1 MQSAGRSFPPVMF
14 VTQLR
19 SQFPQFAQTSAQSGG
34 YMQQDAEEFYNVLAM
49 SISSALEASGA
60 DGVRA
65 RDSLLNMQA
74 DETISCTECPEEPAT
89 TRRVNINR
97 LVCNIQGGH
106 GSTTV
111 INHLHEGLRLGLNSS
126 VEKLSPILG
135 RNAEWAIR
143 QQLAKLPRFLCVQF
157 MRFFWKPTPESRDHT
172 GVKCKILRPV
182 TFQEVSAVRFQSV
195 CLRIKQIKF
204 NVFMLCTRPLMCSN
218 SATTA

>member
-1 MQSAGRSFPPVMF
+1 MF

-19 SQFPQFAQTSAQSGG
+19 SQFPQFAQTSPQSGG

-49 SISSALEASGA
+49 SISSALEATGVDGA
-60 DGVRA
+60 RA

-74 DETISCTECPEEPAT
+74 DETISCTECPEEPVT
-89 TRRVNINR
+89 SRRVSINR

-106 GSTTV
+106 GSSTV

-126 VEKLSPILG
+126 VEKHSAILG
-135 RNAEWAIR
+135 RNAEWGIR

-157 MRFFWKPTPESRDHT
+157 MRFFWKATPESRDHT

-182 TFQEVSAVRFQSV
+182 TFQEV
-195 CLRIKQIKF
+195 
-204 NVFMLCTRPLMCSN
+204 
-218 SATTA
+218 